1 VCVRPGHAAALRQV
15 AGRPPRYAA
24 GLFGTLAGGLERVEL
39 HGEPAWTVAGDTA
52 APPRPHCSLWLLPSF
67 DA

>member
-1 VCVRPGHAAALRQV
+1 V

-24 GLFGTLAGGLERVEL
+24 GLFGTLAGGLERVKL
-39 HGEPAWTVAGDTA
+39 HGEPAWTVAADTA
-52 APPRPHCSLWLLPSF
+52 APPCPHCSLWLLPYF